1 MMRMILAAL
10 VVLFGTQTL
19 PTELQVS
26 QLEDPRVR
34 NAGIV
39 IIGGQNP
46 VITNTQR
53 AQLPATQL
61 EQRPQ
66 AQGLNAAFDVSF
78 RDAPLIPVLTT
89 LAQYAGL
96 NLVMSPDITGTVTVD
111 LKAVTLVQALEAIL
125 GPRGLQYRIEDG
137 MLRVEKVQLESR
149 SFKFDYITM

>member
-1 MMRMILAAL
+1 MRMITAAQ

-34 NAGIV
+34 DAGIV

-53 AQLPATQL
+53 PQLPATQL
-61 EQRPQ
+61 EQRSQ
-66 AQGLNAAFDVSF
+66 TQGLNATFDVNF
-78 RDAPLIPVLTT
+78 RDAVLLPVLTT

-96 NLVMSPDITGTVTVD
+96 NLVISPDVTGTVTVD
-111 LKAVTLVQALEAIL
+111 LKAVTLRMHPTCRWIRRRMRRIKGQQQEQTIWMARRSWSDK
-125 GPRGLQYRIEDG
+125 PGLNG
-137 MLRVEKVQLESR
+137 
-149 SFKFDYITM
+149 